1 MISNNTTTK
10 VIKQEKGY
18 RVVIGGL
25 VCRKHCLTR
34 GDATRYI
41 HRVQQGLARME
52 SDGVEILKE
61 NGYV

>member
-1 MISNNTTTK
+1 MISNTATTK

-52 SDGVEILKE
+52 SDGREITAEGL
-61 NGYV
+61 V